1 MLSLNKFLLLPLLL
15 LGTLSSCTPTSDE
28 VVETA
33 YIYPPA
39 PDPSYSFKRNGAS
52 SVDFLE
58 CSLVKSPLDHLYAS
72 YLVEANIQYPAN
84 MAQVKAYF
92 NEGEFSWSPRS
103 LVSRSSLH
111 AADSMKVLADF
122 ENLLVS
128 SAKLSGFGAASPSLA
143 RNQRASQ
150 GKAGYVG
157 RNIGDVNLAFAD
169 ERGVVVAELFPEMVR
184 GAIYLDQILNVHL
197 DETSVL
203 RNDSLRNAH
212 ETGALLPGRNYTALE
227 HHWDLAWGYYQY
239 WLPVV
244 EISGNPATQ
253 QRRIALYRAFA
264 LGRQALTEYRYAD
277 MMEQWR
283 VIRRELSL
291 VAIDHAL
298 DLLTGVKTLRN
309 LDEEPANALPFLS
322 QALGAIYALPFA
334 QNEAGKP
341 LLTYAEAQ
349 TLIET
354 LTRDGGLWQR
364 ERLLG
369 TNGQE
374 GAIKQVEQQIL
385 VLKNQQ

>member
-1 MLSLNKFLLLPLLL
+1 MLSLNKLLLLPIVL

-33 YIYPPA
+33 YIYPPT

-58 CSLVKSPLDHLYAS
+58 CSLVKSPLDHLYSS

-92 NEGEFSWSPRS
+92 NEGEFGWSPKS
-103 LVSRSSLH
+103 LVSRSALH
-111 AADSMKVLADF
+111 AADSTKVLADF
-122 ENLLVS
+122 EQLFLTT
-128 SAKLSGFGAASPSLA
+128 AQLSGLGEKSPSVA

-157 RNIGDVNLAFAD
+157 RHIGDINLAFAD

-197 DETSVL
+197 DEAVL
-203 RNDSLRNAH
+203 RNDSLRKVH
-212 ETGALLPGRNYTALE
+212 EAGALLAGRNYTALE

-244 EISGNPATQ
+244 EISGDRSSQ
-253 QRRIALYRAFA
+253 LRRIALYRAFS

-277 MMEQWR
+277 MLEQWR
-283 VIRRELSL
+283 VIRQELSQ
-291 VAIDHAL
+291 VAVRHAL
-298 DLLTGVKTLRN
+298 ELLTGVRTLRN
-309 LDEEPANALPFLS
+309 LDEEPAHALPFLS
-322 QALGAIYALPFA
+322 QALGAIYALQFA
-334 QNEAGKP
+334 QTEAGKP

-349 TLIET
+349 SLIET
-354 LTRDGGLWQR
+354 LTRDGGLWNR

-369 TNGQE
+369 TNRQE

-385 VLKNQQ
+385 ALKNQQ